1 MGLSNRTKFILLGLA
16 AVLLVVAAVWSVQ
29 LAKDDTLAHLAEE
42 LNAFGYSLEG
52 EDIYVLGESRGISIA
67 EVLAGT
73 DLTEAVAA
81 SRAAGVPSD
90 VNAVGDIVAM
100 LANTEAGVIT
110 LYLRNEAIELCFI
123 QTDEGQVLPLGES

>member
-29 LAKDDTLAHLAEE
+29 LAHLAEE

-81 SRAAGVPSD
+81 SRAAGFPSD

>member
-81 SRAAGVPSD
+81 AGFPSD

>member
-52 EDIYVLGESRGISIA
+52 EDIYVLGESRCI
-67 EVLAGT
+67 
-73 DLTEAVAA
+73 
-81 SRAAGVPSD
+81 
-90 VNAVGDIVAM
+90 
-100 LANTEAGVIT
+100 
-110 LYLRNEAIELCFI
+110 
-123 QTDEGQVLPLGES
+123 